1 MVADAT
7 QQQRVVRGG
16 AGVISAD
23 DAITVP
29 RRVGEVAILYFR
41 TTAPPLDK
49 PEVRKAIAYA
59 LDREEFL
66 ALFGKGIAEIVYSPV
81 PVRFLAA
88 PALVAMIVML
98 PALTFWS
105 DAVALLGAGL
115 YVSAD
120 LGITLQAFFDQARTV
135 LEVGDLLHGLAK
147 SLLFAVLV
155 TIVGVVNGASVT
167 GGAEGVG
174 RMTTRSVVHSI
185 AAIVI
190 TDMVLA
196 FLLTR

>member
-1 MVADAT
+1 M
-7 QQQRVVRGG
+7 
-16 AGVISAD
+16 
-23 DAITVP
+23 
-29 RRVGEVAILYFR
+29 
-41 TTAPPLDK
+41 
-49 PEVRKAIAYA
+49 
-59 LDREEFL
+59 
-66 ALFGKGIAEIVYSPV
+66 GIM

-155 TIVGVVNGASVT
+155 TVVGVVNGASVT